1 MGTVGSARGQGREW
15 LVVGDRPRAAVVAG
29 KQIWLSLE
37 AAWVKPWGMA
47 KSVAGEGK
55 ETMAGR
61 RGLMIGGKAGQP
73 SAQRSWLP
81 TVGVGVLTGK
91 GSSWSVA
98 GERSSREGRL
108 KMKAEARR
116 GRAGRRKEKG
126 RWEEA
131 HR

>member
-1 MGTVGSARGQGREW
+1 
-15 LVVGDRPRAAVVAG
+15 
-29 KQIWLSLE
+29 
-37 AAWVKPWGMA
+37 MA
-47 KSVAGEGK
+47 ESVAGEGK
-55 ETMAGR
+55 ETMDGQ
-61 RGLMIGGKAGQP
+61 RGLMIGEKARQP
-73 SAQRSWLP
+73 SVQRIWLL
-81 TVGVGVLTGK
+81 TAGVGVLTGK
-91 GSSWSVA
+91 GSSWSVP